1 MDMTDSDSQVH
12 RDMQH
17 RYLRREPVFG
27 ETARNSQ
34 SMVSRVLAALALSV
48 ACIGVAHADLDNPT
62 LYFLDPNSPFNALE
76 IASAEA
82 NQAVYNLLSAKCNP
96 PVGTAGSAPAC
107 TPGELATLTIVT
119 QLVDTAN
126 QLLGKGPTGQSL
138 GLDITGLRL
147 ALRWTAATEVAAIGS
162 INTKFA
168 GNQLAGVANRLAAL
182 RGPAGVGTSFAAAPW
197 GAPNDA
203 AVALASA
210 KSPKGGGASAD
221 IGIASPFSM
230 YVDDSYDFGTK
241 APTVL
246 EDAFAFDGRE
256 FTLGGDYRF
265 SRNFVVGAV
274 FGDSEKRVD
283 FNSDLSTVDG
293 NIRANGYSGILYGMF
308 ENDQFYVDLS
318 AGLQRLSYDINRRI
332 SYPSL
337 NPTISNIDST
347 ALSST
352 ASTSLL
358 SSLNVGYSAQFGGF
372 GIEPHIG
379 ADYKNIRVD
388 GFQEQAHET
397 SAPTMLTP
405 FGVAIT
411 PQTIDSFE
419 LSAGLK
425 LQFVWTSRIGVV
437 VPYFNGVYHNQL
449 SDKARRYTATYA
461 SLVANGLGS
470 EASFLLATDP
480 SPGHY
485 FTVAGGFSA
494 VFPHG
499 IQGYV
504 QYTRMLEY
512 TNYTDQMVSGGIR
525 IEF

>member
-1 MDMTDSDSQVH
+1 MEMTDSH
-12 RDMQH
+12 GGA
-17 RYLRREPVFG
+17 RRTTRRRFFVRQPRCG
-27 ETARNSQ
+27 EASLYRQCAR
-34 SMVSRVLAALALSV
+34 SRAIAALALSL
-48 ACIGVAHADLDNPT
+48 ACIGVAHADLDDPT

-76 IASAEA
+76 IASAQA
-82 NQAVYNLLSAKCNP
+82 NQAVYNALTAKC
-96 PVGTAGSAPAC
+96 APAAAGRPSPC
-107 TPGELATLTIVT
+107 TAAELGTLAIATE
-119 QLVDTAN
+119 LVDTAN
-126 QLLGKGPTGQSL
+126 QLLGGGPTGQSL

-147 ALRWTAATEVAAIGS
+147 ALRWTAATEVAAIGA

-182 RGPAGVGTSFAAAPW
+182 RGPAGGRFAAAPL
-197 GAPNDA
+197 GAPIDA

-210 KSPKGGGASAD
+210 QPPLGGGASAD
-221 IGIASPFSM
+221 IGIAAPFSM

-241 APTVL
+241 SPTVL
-246 EDAFAFDGRE
+246 EDAFAYDGRE

-265 SRNFVVGAV
+265 SRYFVAGAV

-293 NIRANGYSGILYGMF
+293 NIHANGYSGILYGMF
-308 ENDQFYVDLS
+308 ENDAFYLDLS

-337 NPTISNIDST
+337 NPAISNVDST
-347 ALSST
+347 ALSNT

-358 SSLNVGYSAQFGGF
+358 SSMNLGYSAHFGAF
-372 GIEPHIG
+372 GIEPHFG

-388 GFQEQAHET
+388 GFQEQAHLT
-397 SAPTMLTP
+397 SAPTVLTP
-405 FGVAIT
+405 YGVVIT
-411 PQTIDSFE
+411 PQKIDSFE

-425 LQFVWTSRIGVV
+425 MQVVWTSRIGVV

-449 SDKARRYTATYA
+449 SDKARHYTATYA
-461 SLVANGLGS
+461 AIAADGFGP

-485 FTVAGGFSA
+485 FTVAGGISA
-494 VFPHG
+494 VLPHG